1 VSTPRIVV
9 YGQRETPYTLKVTRA
24 LRLKGLPFESVEPK
38 SLEDYRRF
46 SPETGLLPVIEID
59 GRRVHDSSAILDFLD
74 ARFPAPPLLS
84 SDPRI
89 AREQRGLESWVS
101 ETFNFYILRWM
112 RTRFGDPAPE
122 PGDGKGGTMS
132 RLGLIGPDGRLRAEI
147 FDTSDGGP
155 GPEFERRLDDM
166 AQLLGPRPYFF
177 GERPSRADLAVFSSL
192 YGMYRDT
199 YPGAREML
207 ERRPALV
214 AFVDR
219 MERATGGPEEA
230 AAP

>member
-9 YGQRETPYTLKVTRA
+9 YGPRETPFTLKVTRA
-24 LRLKGLPFESVEPK
+24 LRLKGLPFESVEPR

-46 SPETGLLPVIEID
+46 SPETGLLPVIEVE
-59 GRRVHDSSAILDFLD
+59 GRRIHDSSAILDFLEE
-74 ARFPAPPLLS
+74 RFPEPSLLS

-89 AREQRGLESWVS
+89 AREQRRLEAWVS
-101 ETFNFYILRWM
+101 ETFDYYILRWI
-112 RTRFGDPAPE
+112 RARGIEVSSE
-122 PGDGKGGTMS
+122 PGEGKGGPMS
-132 RLGLIGPDGRLRAEI
+132 RRGLIGPDGRLRAEI
-147 FDTSDGGP
+147 FDTTDGGP

-166 AQLLGPRPYFF
+166 AQLLGPRPFFF

-207 ERRPALV
+207 AQRPALV
-214 AFVDR
+214 AFVER
-219 MERATGGPEEA
+219 MERASGGPEEA
-230 AAP
+230 SAP